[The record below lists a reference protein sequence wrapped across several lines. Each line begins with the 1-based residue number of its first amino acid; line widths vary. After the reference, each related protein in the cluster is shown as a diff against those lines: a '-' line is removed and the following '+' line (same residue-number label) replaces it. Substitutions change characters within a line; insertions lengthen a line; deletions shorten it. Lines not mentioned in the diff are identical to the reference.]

1 MLKFDL
7 LNNDPASAD
16 GSYLGS
22 HARRGRLTL
31 NHGVVE
37 TPIFMPVGTYGTVKG
52 VMPRSLHDMNAQIIL
67 GNTFHLW
74 MRPGLDVVQKF
85 GGLHQFEKWDKPILT
100 DSGGFQVW
108 SLGEMRKISEEGVKF
123 ASPVNGDKLFLTPE
137 ISMQIQTTLN
147 SDIVMQFDE
156 CTPYLSVEPKTKGQ
170 ITTEREA
177 RSSMELSLRWA
188 KRCQD
193 EFARLNNPNA
203 LFGIVQGGMFEH
215 LRDES
220 LAGLEALDFPGIAV
234 GGLSVGEPKEDMM
247 RVLKHIGPKL
257 PKHKPHYLMGVGT
270 PEDLIAGVQN
280 GIDMF
285 DCVMPTRNARNGTL
299 FSRYGD
305 LKIRNARHKS
315 DEQPLDVTCTCYAC
329 AGSSGVSW
337 ANGGREGF
345 SRAYLHHLDRCGE
358 MLGPMLASVHNL
370 HYYLNLM
377 QEVRD
382 ALDAGRFGAFV
393 EQFHIDRARGV

>member
-1 MLKFDL
+1 MLDFQIL
-7 LNNDPASAD
+7 ATDPATASQP
-16 GSYLGS
+16 GS
-22 HARRGRLTL
+22 HARRGQLTL
-31 NHGVVE
+31 NHGVVQ

-52 VMPRSLHDMNAQIIL
+52 VMPRSLHEMDAQIIL

-74 MRPGLDVVQKF
+74 MRPGLDVVKQF
-85 GGLHQFEKWDKPILT
+85 GGLHAFEKWDKPILT

-137 ISMQIQTTLN
+137 ISMQIQTVLN

-156 CTPYLSVEPKTKGQ
+156 CTPYLSVEKKTKGQ

-188 KRCQD
+188 KRCQA
-193 EFARLNNPNA
+193 EFARLENPNA

-220 LAGLEALDFPGIAV
+220 LAGLEELDFPGIAV

-247 RVLKHIGPKL
+247 RVLQHIGPKL
-257 PKHKPHYLMGVGT
+257 PAHKPHYLMGVGT
-270 PEDLIAGVQN
+270 PEDLVAGVLN

-285 DCVMPTRNARNGTL
+285 DCVMPTRNARNGHT
-299 FSRYGD
+299 FTRYGD
-305 LKIRNARHKS
+305 LKIRNARHKT
-315 DEQPLDVTCTCYAC
+315 DEKPIDETCTCH
-329 AGSSGVSW
+329 AGAGTSGVPWSE
-337 ANGGREGF
+337 GGRDGF

-358 MLGPMLASVHNL
+358 MLGPMLTSIHNL

-377 QEVRD
+377 AEIRA
-382 ALDAGRFGAFV
+382 ALDAGRLGAWV
-393 EQFHIDRARGV
+393 AQFRADRARGV